1 MLSYPDLPPVVI
13 SAGDRNRL
21 QAIAQSFLEQSHPL
35 AAPILQN
42 SSVRNCAILRQSRQ
56 TQFRST
62 ASSLTGR

>member
-35 AAPILQN
+35 AAPILQELQ
-42 SSVRNCAILRQSRQ
+42 RAELRDPEAISADTVSLDV
-56 TQFRST
+56 
-62 ASSLTGR
+62 SSLTGR